1 MPGIRLTDVSKLAI
15 GVNLSVNGYLSL
27 CIREGDVTQYETFP
41 VFVLVAAE
49 VNQSLEKVL
58 HCLSSEMC
66 RGWLGLSMMGNGLFS
81 DFLFNAASV
90 ASSLLELSS

>member
-15 GVNLSVNGYLSL
+15 GVNLRVNGYLSL
-27 CIREGDVTQYETFP
+27 CIREGDVMQYETFP

-49 VNQSLEKVL
+49 VNQLSEKVL
-58 HCLSSEMC
+58 LSSEMC

-90 ASSLLELSS
+90 VSSLLELSS

>member
-27 CIREGDVTQYETFP
+27 CITEGDVMQYETFP
-41 VFVLVAAE
+41 LFVLVAAE
-49 VNQSLEKVL
+49 VNQLLEKVL

-81 DFLFNAASV
+81 VFLFNAASV
-90 ASSLLELSS
+90 AFSLLEPSS